1 MRRSEKEITDQQ
13 QLEELL
19 KKGRELQLAMHDGDY
34 PYVLPLNYGYA
45 DGCLYL
51 HCALQGK
58 KLDCLRANPKVGF
71 CISEVVKRIDGDK
84 PCDWS
89 TRFRSITGSGTAEI
103 IEEREAKIAGY
114 AVIMQHFGGP
124 TEDYNEKHLNASLVV
139 KINIESMTGKQ
150 SLQDC

>member
-1 MRRSEKEITDQQ
+1 MRRSDRELTQRQ

-19 KKGRELQLAMHDGDY
+19 VAGREMQLAMHDDES

-45 DGCLYL
+45 DGCLYF

-71 CISEVVKRIDGDK
+71 CVSEVVKRIDGDK

-89 TRFRSITGSGTAEI
+89 TRFRSVIGNGTAEI
-103 IEEREAKIAGY
+103 IADRDGKIAGY
-114 AVIMQHFGGP
+114 DIIMRQFGGP
-124 TEDYNEKHLNASLVV
+124 VGNYEEKNLTGSLVV
-139 KINIESMTGKQ
+139 KVTIDKMTGKQ
-150 SLQDC
+150 SPQD